1 MDTWKNTV
9 ITDRGI
15 ELQTKLLD
23 GQGLKITK
31 VKAGAGQ
38 APLYDLRSQTE
49 VLDIRQEINLRPA
62 VIKNNQITI
71 PVFLENTKL
80 PESYDLWQ
88 IGFYAEDQDGN
99 EILYCLSQAARGRFI
114 PAANESPGFS
124 ITWEFCFKN
133 SDAAPFELDIDP
145 SGFVSLEEYNV
156 HSAAIDS
163 LEADIQ
169 QILSYLY
176 PVGMVIAFAEKFNP
190 NDSLPGTWKRFA
202 EGKTLMGVNENDSDF
217 IHVEKPGGSK
227 THLHS
232 TGNCTLN
239 TRQLPSHDH
248 GQRNLSGTF
257 RAYCYKGWT
266 HSGIISGSSN
276 ALTNDMGTGDK
287 SVGGV
292 TFTVNAS
299 HKHDA
304 VGENQPHNHGNTG
317 NRSNLPPYVTVYYWR
332 RES

>member
-156 HSAAIDS
+156 HSAAID
-163 LEADIQ
+163 
-169 QILSYLY
+169 
-176 PVGMVIAFAEKFNP
+176 
-190 NDSLPGTWKRFA
+190 
-202 EGKTLMGVNENDSDF
+202 F

-317 NRSNLPPYVTVYYWR
+317 NGSNLPPYVTVYYWR

>member
-1 MDTWKNTV
+1 MDIWKNTV

-49 VLDIRQEINLRPA
+49 VLDVRQEINLRPA
-62 VIKNNQITI
+62 VIKNDQITI
-71 PVFLENTKL
+71 PVLLENTKL
-80 PESYDLWQ
+80 QESYDLWQ

-99 EILYCLSQAARGRFI
+99 EVLYCLSQAERGRFI
-114 PAANESPGFS
+114 PAVNESPGFS

-133 SDAAPFELDIDP
+133 SDTAPFDIDIDP

-156 HSAAIDS
+156 HSAAIDN

-176 PVGMVIAFAEKFNP
+176 PVGMVIAFAEEFNP
-190 NDSLPGTWKRFA
+190 NESL
-202 EGKTLMGVNENDSDF
+202 
-217 IHVEKPGGSK
+217 PGGSK

-232 TGNCTLN
+232 TGDCKIN
-239 TRQLPSHDH
+239 TRQLPTHDH
-248 GQRNLSGTF
+248 GQRNMSGTF
-257 RAYCYKGWT
+257 RAYCYKDWKY
-266 HSGIISGSSN
+266 SGIISGASK
-276 ALTNDMGTGDK
+276 ALTNDMTTGNKD
-287 SVGGV
+287 VGGI

-299 HKHDA
+299 HKHDS

-317 NRSNLPPYVTVYYWR
+317 SGLNLPPYVTVYYWK

>member
-49 VLDIRQEINLRPA
+49 VLDIRQEINLGPA

-80 PESYDLWQ
+80 PDSYDLWQ

-176 PVGMVIAFAEKFNP
+176 PV
-190 NDSLPGTWKRFA
+190 
-202 EGKTLMGVNENDSDF
+202 
-217 IHVEKPGGSK
+217 
-227 THLHS
+227 
-232 TGNCTLN
+232 
-239 TRQLPSHDH
+239 
-248 GQRNLSGTF
+248 
-257 RAYCYKGWT
+257 
-266 HSGIISGSSN
+266 
-276 ALTNDMGTGDK
+276 
-287 SVGGV
+287 
-292 TFTVNAS
+292 
-299 HKHDA
+299 
-304 VGENQPHNHGNTG
+304 
-317 NRSNLPPYVTVYYWR
+317 
-332 RES
+332 

>member
-49 VLDIRQEINLRPA
+49 VLDIRQEINLGPA

-80 PESYDLWQ
+80 PDSYDLWQ

-202 EGKTLMGVNENDSDF
+202 
-217 IHVEKPGGSK
+217 
-227 THLHS
+227 
-232 TGNCTLN
+232 
-239 TRQLPSHDH
+239 
-248 GQRNLSGTF
+248 
-257 RAYCYKGWT
+257 
-266 HSGIISGSSN
+266 
-276 ALTNDMGTGDK
+276 
-287 SVGGV
+287 
-292 TFTVNAS
+292 
-299 HKHDA
+299 
-304 VGENQPHNHGNTG
+304 
-317 NRSNLPPYVTVYYWR
+317 
-332 RES
+332 